1 MRKIENINF
10 NSPPIMFAAWPG
22 MGNVALM
29 AMDYLRRTVDARLFA
44 ELDMEPFYV
53 PEEVVVNEGIASF
66 PELPRSFFHEQHE
79 PNLVFFE
86 STIQTEGQDAVTIAQ
101 TVLEV
106 AKKLKAPRIYTAAA
120 LPLAM
125 SYKAE
130 SEIYVAAN
138 QRYFLRE
145 LESYGIK
152 PLDEGYISGLSGLLL
167 GIAASQ
173 NIEAACILATIPT
186 YAAAMAYPKGSL
198 AIVKCLA
205 RINDLDIDTSELEK
219 GVAESEESFAEIE
232 ERLRNVLPMLLE
244 QEEQDIFE
252 EQQMAAPSE
261 MKDDKIPEYVMAR
274 IERLFKELSQ
284 KKDKARAMELK
295 AELDKWGLYEIYEK
309 RFLNLFKKP

>member
-1 MRKIENINF
+1 MRKIEDINF

-53 PEEVVVNEGIASF
+53 PEEVVVSEGIASF

-101 TVLEV
+101 MVLEV

-138 QRYFLRE
+138 QRYFLNE

-152 PLDEGYISGLSGLLL
+152 PLNEGYISGLSGLLL

-173 NIEAACILATIPT
+173 NIEAACIMATIPT

-205 RINDLDIDTSELEK
+205 RINDLDIDTSELEN

-244 QEEQDIFE
+244 QDSQDLFE
-252 EQQMAAPSE
+252 EQQMPPPSE
-261 MKDDKIPEYVMAR
+261 MKDDKVPEYVMAR
-274 IERLFKELSQ
+274 IERLFRELAQ
-284 KKDKARAMELK
+284 KKDKARALELK

>member
-1 MRKIENINF
+1 MKKIENVNF

-86 STIQTEGQDAVTIAQ
+86 STIQTEGQDAMTIAE

-120 LPLAM
+120 LPIAM

-138 QRYFLRE
+138 KKYFLRE
-145 LESYGIK
+145 LESFGIK
-152 PLDEGYISGLSGLLL
+152 PLNEGFISGLSGLLL

-173 NIEAACILATIPT
+173 GIEAACVLATIPS
-186 YAAAMAYPKGSL
+186 YAAGIAYPKGSL
-198 AIVKCLA
+198 SIVKGLA
-205 RINDLDIDTSELEK
+205 RINDLDIDTDELQKAVE
-219 GVAESEESFAEIE
+219 ESEDTFSEIE
-232 ERLRNVLPMLLE
+232 DRLRNIFPIFME
-244 QEEQDIFE
+244 QPDETIEGDMKMTE
-252 EQQMAAPSE
+252 SASE
-261 MKDDKIPEYVMAR
+261 VKEDKVPEYVMDR
-274 IERLFKELSQ
+274 IERLFKELSK
-284 KKDKARAMELK
+284 KKDKVRAMELK

-309 RFLNLFKKP
+309 RFLNLFK

>member
-1 MRKIENINF
+1 MV
-10 NSPPIMFAAWPG
+10 S
-22 MGNVALM
+22 
-29 AMDYLRRTVDARLFA
+29 
-44 ELDMEPFYV
+44 
-53 PEEVVVNEGIASF
+53 EGIASF

-101 TVLEV
+101 MVLEV

-138 QRYFLRE
+138 QRYFLNE

-152 PLDEGYISGLSGLLL
+152 PLNEGYISGLSGLLL

-173 NIEAACILATIPT
+173 NIEAACIMATIPT

-205 RINDLDIDTSELEK
+205 RINDLDIDTFELEN
-219 GVAESEESFAEIE
+219 GVIESEESFAEIE

-244 QEEQDIFE
+244 QEPQDLFE
-252 EQQMAAPSE
+252 EQQMPPPSE
-261 MKDDKIPEYVMAR
+261 MKDDKVPEYVMAR
-274 IERLFKELSQ
+274 IERLFRELAQ
-284 KKDKARAMELK
+284 KKDKARALELK

>member
-1 MRKIENINF
+1 MRKIEDINF

-53 PEEVVVNEGIASF
+53 PEEVVVSEGIASF

-101 TVLEV
+101 MVLEV

-138 QRYFLRE
+138 QRYFLNE

-152 PLDEGYISGLSGLLL
+152 PLNEGYISGLSGLLL

-173 NIEAACILATIPT
+173 NIEAACIMATIPT

-205 RINDLDIDTSELEK
+205 RINDLDIDTSELEN
-219 GVAESEESFAEIE
+219 GVIESEESFAEIE

-244 QEEQDIFE
+244 QEPQDLFE
-252 EQQMAAPSE
+252 EQQMPPPSE
-261 MKDDKIPEYVMAR
+261 MKDDKVPEYVMAR
-274 IERLFKELSQ
+274 IERLFRELAQ
-284 KKDKARAMELK
+284 KKDKARALELK